1 MPVAAS
7 FLGVDLGASSGR
19 VVAAHWDGSRF
30 QIEEL
35 HRFAN
40 SGVVVLD
47 QLCWDVLNIW
57 NQILDGL
64 RCYSSTYPNGP
75 AAIGVDAWGIDFG
88 LLDVHGRL
96 IANPTHYRDRRTH
109 GIPRR
114 LFEIIDERSIFDE
127 TGVQSWHI
135 NTLFQLY
142 SMVLKGDRQLDIAET
157 FLTIPDLFSYFLSG
171 TKAVEFTEAT
181 TTQMF
186 APRRGVWAADLIRT
200 ARIPAAI
207 MPAVVRPCSQ
217 LGVTLPKVS
226 EECQFSRAIP
236 VVAVAAHDTAS
247 AAAIPYLD
255 EESMFVSSG
264 TWSLVGQ
271 EVPSPN
277 TSEEAFLLGFT
288 NEGSINGRF
297 LLLKNLAGLWIAQ
310 ECIRCWEKQGR
321 NPSWT
326 DVIEAAS
333 YTPAFRS
340 LMDPNDEVFESAVDM
355 PSTIQSYC
363 SRTRQPVPSTIGELA
378 RAAFES
384 LALSYRKALAL
395 LERLSGRTMFTIRI
409 VGGGSQNILLCQMVA
424 DACNRTVVAGPKE
437 ATVLGNVVAQAVGTG
452 HLANFT
458 QARSAIVD
466 SFSCE
471 TYHPRSSV
479 RWDEAFERF
488 EKLCALSEVD
498 RATDSVA

>member
-1 MPVAAS
+1 MRVAAS

-30 QIEEL
+30 ELEEL

-40 SGVVVLD
+40 SGVVVVD
-47 QLCWDVLNIW
+47 RLCWDVLNIW
-57 NQILDGL
+57 SQIQHGF
-64 RCYSSTYPNGP
+64 RRYSSAYSYGP
-75 AAIGVDAWGIDFG
+75 AAIGIDAWGIDFG
-88 LLDVHGRL
+88 LLDDHGRL

-109 GIPRR
+109 GIPQR
-114 LFEIIDERSIFDE
+114 LFEIVDERSIFNE

-142 SMVLKGDRQLDIAET
+142 SMVLEGDRQLDVAET
-157 FLTIPDLFSYFLSG
+157 LLTIPDLFAYLLTG

-186 APRRGVWAADLIRT
+186 APRSGDWAADLL
-200 ARIPAAI
+200 RIAGIPTAI
-207 MPAVVRPCSQ
+207 MPTVVRPCSR
-217 LGVTLPKVS
+217 LGVTRPNVS
-226 EECQFSRAIP
+226 EECAFSRAIP

-264 TWSLVGQ
+264 TWSLVGK

-288 NEGSINGRF
+288 NEGSINGKF

-310 ECIRCWEKQGR
+310 ECIRCWGKQGR
-321 NPSWT
+321 NPSW
-326 DVIEAAS
+326 DEVIEAAS
-333 YTPAFRS
+333 STPAFRS

-363 SRTRQPVPSTIGELA
+363 SRTGQPVPSTIGELA

-384 LALSYRKALAL
+384 LTLSYRRTLAL
-395 LERLSGRTMFTIRI
+395 LERLSGRTIFTIRI
-409 VGGGSQNILLCQMVA
+409 VGGGSQNVLLCQMVA

-452 HLANFT
+452 HLADFA

-471 TYHPRSSV
+471 TYQPRSSG
-479 RWDEAFERF
+479 RWDAAFERF
-488 EKLCALSEVD
+488 EKLCAVVEVG
-498 RATDSVA
+498 RATDSFA